1 MSQHV
6 VDSTI
11 HNLNKAFCAP
21 SAIMG
26 GREPSISLISRLP
39 GSIRI
44 LSGLGIAKF

>member
-1 MSQHV
+1 MSQPV

-11 HNLNKAFCAP
+11 HNPNKAFSAP

-39 GSIRI
+39 GGKRI
-44 LSGLGIAKF
+44 LSGAGDR